1 MGKLWDFFT
10 RNEGKDV
17 EVTPDSLKK
26 EITELG
32 YNGDAYDVGVQDDTI
47 TIRGEAASQEE
58 KEKVVLA
65 MGNVKGVSNVDELDP
80 DLLRRGGREPGK
92 PAGPGGIPLLHGAER
107 RHPVEDRPRV
117 LRRRQRLHEDLRGQ
131 PADAQGPR
139 PDLSRSGPADSDLG
153 AVGATLLSVSPGS
166 SSRATAAVLNSAVYR
181 LRVFVV
187 IPVLQV
193 VRKLTT
199 RSGLAGHGHAVLLPN
214 KSVTQR
220 VALNEAQYLLL
231 CPGEN

>member
-1 MGKLWDFFT
+1 MGVIAWIVLGLIAGAIAKYIMPGRDP
-10 RNEGKDV
+10 GGII
-17 EVTPDSLKK
+17 VT
-26 EITELG
+26 IILG
-32 YNGDAYDVGVQDDTI
+32 IVGAVVGGFI
-47 TIRGEAASQEE
+47 SAAIF
-58 KEKVVLA
+58 
-65 MGNVKGVSNVDELDP
+65 G
-80 DLLRRGGREPGK
+80 RGGREPGK

-139 PDLSRSGPADSDLG
+139 PDLSRSGPADNELR

-166 SSRATAAVLNSAVYR
+166 SSRATAAVLNSAMYR

-199 RSGLAGHGHAVLLPN
+199 RSGLAGHGYAVLLPN

-220 VALNEAQYLLL
+220 VALNEVQYLLL